1 MDFNAFEV
9 ERLSAEHVASVTSL
23 WRESMSAALGVLPV
37 NSFESQSYYLQ
48 NILPKDYEVWV
59 VIETITSNPVAFMA
73 NSETEVNQLY
83 VAPEYQR
90 QGVGSHLIKE
100 AKERSKGVLSLR
112 TFEVNQRA
120 QVFYHVH
127 GFIAYSGSSDNEE
140 NLPDLQLVWKRSG

>member
-1 MDFNAFEV
+1 
-9 ERLSAEHVASVTSL
+9 
-23 WRESMSAALGVLPV
+23 
-37 NSFESQSYYLQ
+37 
-48 NILPKDYEVWV
+48 
-59 VIETITSNPVAFMA
+59 MA

-120 QVFYHVH
+120 QVFYHAH